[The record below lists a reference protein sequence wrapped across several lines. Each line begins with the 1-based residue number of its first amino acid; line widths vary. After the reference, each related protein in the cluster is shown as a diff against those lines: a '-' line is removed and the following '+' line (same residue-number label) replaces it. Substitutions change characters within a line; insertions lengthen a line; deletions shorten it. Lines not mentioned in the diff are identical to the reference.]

1 MRYIV
6 AQIVA
11 RIHDA
16 WICLTYPHRDD
27 VIVTRMSQTSTGS
40 DVEDTGSRD
49 YERKNNVLERK
60 AESLSVLNEGLE
72 SILSNSDSAVSR
84 SVFGAVILDLLQLQH
99 EKHERSHEKQCEV
112 HYAPKRV
119 R

>member
-1 MRYIV
+1 
-6 AQIVA
+6 
-11 RIHDA
+11 
-16 WICLTYPHRDD
+16 
-27 VIVTRMSQTSTGS
+27 
-40 DVEDTGSRD
+40 VEDTGSRD